1 MHGKSFMDIPNTNQ
15 SLHVQKV
22 HTYSV
27 RNIFT
32 FKHILLYR

>member
-22 HTYSV
+22 HMGTICEKYFCIQTYTV
-27 RNIFT
+27 I
-32 FKHILLYR
+32 